1 MEIDQ
6 KKHGEKTLEV
16 IQSQKKSFKVK
27 KSHFKSKE
35 VMKSQYPNTKLYIAQ
50 KKRKKKL
57 TESNPHKSRTQVVTA
72 DLWISRFFLKTSI
85 WAFPGANTHKPL
97 LFY

>member
-27 KSHFKSKE
+27 KSHFKSKK
-35 VMKSQYPNTKLYIAQ
+35 VMKSQYPNTKLYIA
-50 KKRKKKL
+50 KKK
-57 TESNPHKSRTQVVTA
+57 
-72 DLWISRFFLKTSI
+72 KT
-85 WAFPGANTHKPL
+85 NRK
-97 LFY
+97 

>member
-50 KKRKKKL
+50 KKRKK
-57 TESNPHKSRTQVVTA
+57 S
-72 DLWISRFFLKTSI
+72 
-85 WAFPGANTHKPL
+85 
-97 LFY
+97 

>member
-27 KSHFKSKE
+27 KSHFKSKK

-50 KKRKKKL
+50 KQRKKKL

-72 DLWISRFFLKTSI
+72 EQ
-85 WAFPGANTHKPL
+85 WAARGVEAGMVGPPL
-97 LFY
+97 P

>member
-1 MEIDQ
+1 MGIHHMNEQVIIQKISLIEHPFFWIQLKKIINMEIDQ

-27 KSHFKSKE
+27 KSHFKSKK

-50 KKRKKKL
+50 KKEKK
-57 TESNPHKSRTQVVTA
+57 S
-72 DLWISRFFLKTSI
+72 
-85 WAFPGANTHKPL
+85 
-97 LFY
+97 